1 VITSYGEHTPPTQKV
16 EIFLS
21 VLVVQILPYTALISF
36 IEANSLE
43 HMDHLLIEMAGVQ
56 LVALDLSLGD
66 ELSDVKTHSSS
77 QLRIENLDCRTLGYI
92 DRSVFTQNIDR
103 SASIISKRVALTG
116 IEATASV

>member
-1 VITSYGEHTPPTQKV
+1 
-16 EIFLS
+16 
-21 VLVVQILPYTALISF
+21 
-36 IEANSLE
+36 
-43 HMDHLLIEMAGVQ
+43 MDHLLIEMVGVQ